1 MIKETANLDISLT
14 LKASTNEYFKHLEE
28 ALRHFVKNET
38 MQGGDKPFCGSCET
52 KQVMI
57 RKTSFSTLPPVLV
70 IHLNRFT
77 HDSWKNE
84 NVKLEQPLLIPETL
98 TFKKESDVY
107 VPVCSSSEDCMHYEL
122 FSISVHAG
130 NLDSGHYYAFI
141 KHHEDRQWYICDDT
155 SVRKTHWNYIQ
166 KKLRM
171 NDLRRHDAHSVTGR
185 RRSYS
190 RDHSRSQYWCHRP
203 VRTSGCS
210 TAILLMYEV
219 MQ

>member
-1 MIKETANLDISLT
+1 
-14 LKASTNEYFKHLEE
+14 
-28 ALRHFVKNET
+28 
-38 MQGGDKPFCGSCET
+38 
-52 KQVMI
+52 
-57 RKTSFSTLPPVLV
+57 
-70 IHLNRFT
+70 
-77 HDSWKNE
+77 
-84 NVKLEQPLLIPETL
+84 
-98 TFKKESDVY
+98 
-107 VPVCSSSEDCMHYEL
+107 MHYEL

-190 RDHSRSQYWCHRP
+190 RDHSWSQYWCHRP
-203 VRTSGCS
+203 VRHQPSLHLRTPQQKHS
-210 TAILLMYEV
+210 TQTYQKGHNDTQAPAKNYLLAMGMMAFVKEEQEQQALDNFPVLLYILAAKTLLLCLGFAATKMYQSRKAEAALKK
-219 MQ
+219 QQEQKRLAAAAEHREKEDTDKKED